1 MASFRLHG
9 SRWQARVRRQGYPDL
24 TRSFINKSD
33 AERWARSVESE
44 MDKGQFVDTQE
55 AQRTTLRELILR
67 YVREVTPTM
76 KSVTEDTIRL
86 KAMARK
92 PIANWSLANLSAVR
106 VAAYRDERLKQVSNG
121 TVIRELA

>member
-1 MASFRLHG
+1 MASFRQ
-9 SRWQARVRRQGYPDL
+9 RNNKWQARIKRDGYPDQVK
-24 TRSFINKSD
+24 TFGARSD
-33 AERWARSVESE
+33 AERWARSIESE

-92 PIANWSLANLSAVR
+92 PGKEVTPCLPPGR
-106 VAAYRDERLKQVSNG
+106 P
-121 TVIRELA
+121 